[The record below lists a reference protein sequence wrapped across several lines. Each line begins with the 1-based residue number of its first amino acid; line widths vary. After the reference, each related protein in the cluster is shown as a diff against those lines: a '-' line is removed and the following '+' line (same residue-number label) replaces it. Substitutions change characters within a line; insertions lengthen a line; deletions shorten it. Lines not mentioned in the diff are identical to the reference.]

1 MSQNATFISK
11 VCKWVIENQ
20 SANLHELTIVV
31 PAKRSIRFFSNELV
45 AEFTAKSKAS
55 ILPEIITLTDLF
67 DQLSPLSKLTQVELV
82 FHFYTVYSKLE
93 LKPDTF
99 EEFFTWAPS
108 LLSDFNEIDN
118 YLIDPKALYTDLR
131 NIKEQEI
138 IIEGWSF
145 ERPTLSKSQTL
156 LNEYWMKFPVY
167 YKELKKYLIEN
178 KLGYSGLINRSIA
191 ENIQNTFENR
201 GNRTFV
207 FAGFN
212 AMTKCEVVVLN
223 YLIEHKRSKVFF
235 DTDSYYKDN
244 KLHEAGLFMRNHQN
258 DFNGKVEF
266 LNANALTNS
275 PKNISYYESNGEALQ
290 CQEVVK
296 QLLQMKAHELEKTAI
311 VLCNEQLLPI
321 LINALPKSLLMV
333 NVTMGWPLKF
343 TKAND
348 FFNALIDLNIAFSRN
363 KNFIQHELIDYFI
376 LAANSFLEKNIANVG
391 QVLNR
396 ADLLSAY
403 ENSSIGNI
411 LNSTT
416 RSITQFLNACLKYI
430 GHELSISKPELI
442 NTEVLAHYNE
452 VFNKILLLPGFEEH
466 ISSWFIFKQLFNKFT
481 RNYPIAF
488 VGEPLAGIQVMGMLE
503 TRALDFETVF
513 ILSANEGFLPAQQLY
528 TGYIPYDLRAYY
540 KLPGKTEQDAVFAY
554 YFYRLLQFS
563 KNIHVLYNT
572 QNELLQQ
579 SERSRYLLQIEKELA
594 EKNRNIILT
603 TNVVDARLDKIA
615 EQFVVEKSPF
625 YFERLNQ
632 LMVSGFSAS
641 MMLTFCKCKLDFY
654 HKFILGFKEAKD
666 PHVLDESG
674 LGNMVHYYFNS
685 IFSKITNE
693 KTSTEFFKNELDCLR
708 SSVDLIIEEKFLTF
722 NFASGQNYLAL
733 QMVIKMIS
741 SFLQKQ
747 LNPNSENVLLGKTVV
762 GSEIDSAVQLTIA
775 GQSIK
780 LKGNIDLL
788 LKDDANNYFVF
799 DFKTGRVNQEDLE
812 VSIKKELS
820 FKFFTDHEKLIQ
832 LLIYKKLVEDN
843 YKTNSVTAF
852 IIPLATGSSKILATH
867 VKDATD
873 EDVRMQFFTGVVD
886 EMLNKKNSIVHSESS
901 KFCEFCY

>member
-1 MSQNATFISK
+1 MSQKGTFISS
-11 VCKWVIENQ
+11 VCKWVIEHH
-20 SANLHELTIVV
+20 SANLHEVTIVV

-45 AEFTAKSKAS
+45 AQFTAKSKAS

-67 DQLSPLSKLTQVELV
+67 DQLSPLSKLTQVELI
-82 FHFYTVYSKLE
+82 FHFYKVYCQLE
-93 LKPDTF
+93 KNPESFDQ
-99 EEFFTWAPS
+99 FFTWAPS

-118 YLIDPKALYTDLR
+118 YLIDPVNLYKDLR

-145 ERPTLSKSQTL
+145 ERPQLSSSQTM
-156 LNEYWMKFPVY
+156 LNDFWLKFPGY
-167 YKELKKYLIEN
+167 YKHLKNYLLEN
-178 KLGYSGLINRSIA
+178 KIGYSGLINRTIA
-191 ENIQNTFENR
+191 ADASTVFAKLQ
-201 GNRTFV
+201 NRTYV

-212 AMTKCEVVVLN
+212 AMTKCEIEVIN
-223 YLIEHKRSKVFF
+223 YLIENKKGKVFF
-235 DTDSYYKDN
+235 DTDYYYVKDE
-244 KLHEAGLFMRNHQN
+244 LHEAGLFMRNHIK
-258 DFNGKVEF
+258 DFNGNVEF
-266 LNANALTNS
+266 VNANALVS
-275 PKNISYYESNGEALQ
+275 APKNIAYYESNGEALQ
-290 CQEVVK
+290 CEEVVK
-296 QLLQMKAHELEKTAI
+296 QLQLLKPNELEKTAI

-321 LINALPKSLLMV
+321 LINALPKDLLRV

-376 LAANSFLEKNIANVG
+376 LAANSFLEKNVVNVG
-391 QVLNR
+391 EVLSR
-396 ADLLSAY
+396 AELLTAY
-403 ENSSIGNI
+403 ENTSIGGI
-411 LNSTT
+411 VSSTT

-430 GHELSISKPELI
+430 AQELNNGNIENI

-466 ISSWFIFKQLFNKFT
+466 ISSWYIFKQLFNKFT

-488 VGEPLAGIQVMGMLE
+488 LGEPLAGIQVMGMLE
-503 TRALDFETVF
+503 TRALDFDTVF

-528 TGYIPYDLRAYY
+528 TGYIPYDLRAHY

-594 EKNRNIILT
+594 EKNQNITLT
-603 TNVVDARLDKIA
+603 TKVVDPRLDKIA
-615 EQFVVEKSPF
+615 KHFEVERSPF
-625 YFERLNQ
+625 YFEKLNA
-632 LMVSGFSAS
+632 LMQSGFSAS

-654 HKFILGFKEAKD
+654 HKYILGFKEAKD

-674 LGNMVHYYFNS
+674 IGNMVHHYFHA

-693 KTSTEFFKNELDCLR
+693 KTSTEFFKHELSL
-708 SSVDLIIEEKFLTF
+708 LNKTIAIIVETRFPTY
-722 NFASGQNYLAL
+722 NFTSGQNFLAM
-733 QMVIKMIS
+733 QMVMKMIS

-747 LNPNSENVLLGKTVV
+747 SQADAENVLLGKTVV
-762 GSEIDSAVQLTIA
+762 GSEIESAVELTV
-775 GQSIK
+775 SNNKIK

-788 LKDDANNYFVF
+788 LKDDGNNYFVF
-799 DFKTGRVNQEDLE
+799 DFKTGRVNESDLE
-812 VSIKKELS
+812 VSGKKELS
-820 FKFFTDHEKLIQ
+820 FKFFTEHDKLIQ

-843 YKTNSVTAF
+843 YTVNSIMAC
-852 IIPLATGSSKILATH
+852 IIPLATGSTKSLATN

-873 EDVRMQFFTGVVD
+873 EEIRAQFFNGVIN
-886 EMLNKKNSIVHSESS
+886 EMLNKNNLIVHSENSR
-901 KFCEFCY
+901 FCEFCY

>member
-1 MSQNATFISK
+1 MSQKATFISS
-11 VCKWVIENQ
+11 VCNWVIEHHG
-20 SANLHELTIVV
+20 ANLHEVTIVV

-45 AEFTAKSKAS
+45 AQFTAKNKAS

-67 DQLSPLSKLTQVELV
+67 DQLSPLSKLTQVELI
-82 FHFYTVYSKLE
+82 FHFYKVYCQLE
-93 LKPDTF
+93 NNPESFDQ
-99 EEFFTWAPS
+99 FFTWAPS

-118 YLIDPKALYTDLR
+118 YLIDPVNLYKDLR

-145 ERPTLSKSQTL
+145 ERPQLSSSQTM
-156 LNEYWMKFPVY
+156 LNDFWLKFPGY
-167 YKELKKYLIEN
+167 YKHLKNYLLEN
-178 KLGYSGLINRSIA
+178 KIGYSGLINRTIA
-191 ENIQNTFENR
+191 ADAETVFAKLQ
-201 GNRTFV
+201 NRTYV

-212 AMTKCEVVVLN
+212 AMTKCEIEVIN
-223 YLIEHKRSKVFF
+223 HLIENKKGKVFF
-235 DTDSYYKDN
+235 DTDYYYVKDE
-244 KLHEAGLFMRNHQN
+244 LHEAGLFMRNHIK
-258 DFNGKVEF
+258 DFNGNVEF
-266 LNANALTNS
+266 INANSLVSA
-275 PKNISYYESNGEALQ
+275 PKNIAYYESNGEALQ

-296 QLLQMKAHELEKTAI
+296 QLQLLKPNELEKTAI

-321 LINALPKSLLMV
+321 LINALPKDLLRV

-376 LAANSFLEKNIANVG
+376 LAANSFLEKNVVNVG
-391 QVLNR
+391 GVSSR
-396 ADLLSAY
+396 SELLTAY
-403 ENSSIGNI
+403 ENTSIGGI
-411 LNSTT
+411 VSSAT

-430 GHELSISKPELI
+430 GQELNALDNESI

-466 ISSWFIFKQLFNKFT
+466 ISSWYIFKQLFNKFT

-488 VGEPLAGIQVMGMLE
+488 LGEPLAGIQVMGMLE
-503 TRALDFETVF
+503 TRALDFDTVF

-528 TGYIPYDLRAYY
+528 TGYIPYDLRAHY

-563 KNIHVLYNT
+563 KNVHILYNT

-579 SERSRYLLQIEKELA
+579 SERSRYILQIEKELV
-594 EKNRNIILT
+594 EKNQNITLT
-603 TNVVDARLDKIA
+603 TKVVDARLDKIA
-615 EQFVVEKSPF
+615 KHFEVEKSPF
-625 YFERLNQ
+625 YFEKLNQ
-632 LMVSGFSAS
+632 LMQSGFSAS

-654 HKFILGFKEAKD
+654 HKYILGFKEAKD

-674 LGNMVHYYFNS
+674 IGNMVHHYFHA

-693 KTSTEFFKNELDCLR
+693 KTSTEFFKHELSLLNKTIATIVETR
-708 SSVDLIIEEKFLTF
+708 FPTF
-722 NFASGQNYLAL
+722 NFTSGQNFLAM
-733 QMVIKMIS
+733 QMVMKMIS

-747 LNPNSENVLLGKTVV
+747 SQADNENVLLGKTVI
-762 GSEIDSAVQLTIA
+762 GSEIESAVELTV
-775 GQSIK
+775 SNNKVK

-788 LKDDANNYFVF
+788 LRDDANNYFVF
-799 DFKTGRVNQEDLE
+799 DFKTGRVNEGDLE
-812 VSIKKELS
+812 VSGKKELS
-820 FKFFTDHEKLIQ
+820 FKFFTDHDKLMQ

-843 YKTNSVTAF
+843 YKVNSIIAY
-852 IIPLATGSSKILATH
+852 IIPLATGSSKSLATN

-873 EDVRMQFFTGVVD
+873 EEIRAQFFNGVIN
-886 EMLNKKNSIVHSESS
+886 EMLNKNNLIVHSENSM
-901 KFCEFCY
+901 FCEFCY